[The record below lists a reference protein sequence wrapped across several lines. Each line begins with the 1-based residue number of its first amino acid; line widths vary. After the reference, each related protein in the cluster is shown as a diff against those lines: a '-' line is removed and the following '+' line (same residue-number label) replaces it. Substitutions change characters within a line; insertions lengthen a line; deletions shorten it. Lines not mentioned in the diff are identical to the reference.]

1 MMISGNALSSCSPA
15 ELEPAESTAKNNR
28 LFVETVLYCYRVG
41 IPWRDPP
48 ERFGNFRVIHTRH
61 TCWIKCGLCQ
71 RVFEVWLSIETI
83 SMPRSAAELFEPINT
98 VPVQKFDR
106 S

>member
-1 MMISGNALSSCSPA
+1 MMISGNALSTCSPA

-28 LFVETVLYCYRVG
+28 LFLEKVLYRYRVG
-41 IPWRDPP
+41 ILWRDPP

-61 TCWIKCGLCQ
+61 TRWNKCGFWQ
-71 RVFEVWLSIETI
+71 RVFDVRLPRETM
-83 SMPRSAAELFEPINT
+83 SMPRSKEELFEPINT
-98 VPVQKFDR
+98 VPVQKIDR